1 MKLQVLVSTMHQS
14 DHSLL
19 DKMNIQTD
27 AVVVNQCDRNEIE
40 EFEYK
45 GHHIHWLSLKERGVG
60 LSRNTALMRAD
71 ADILLFADDDVT
83 YLDGYEDIILRE
95 FKEHPQSDV
104 CVFNVPS
111 TCKDPRQKDYDAKKW
126 KRLHLLNSFR
136 HGTFRIAVKREQIF
150 KKNIFFTLLF
160 GGGARYSAG
169 EDSLFLTDC
178 IRAGLRAYESPYK
191 IGNVSHEESTWFKG
205 YTDKYFLDKGAFYAC
220 FSKRIPFLWC
230 LQFAIRRKGLYG
242 GEKNFWEACRLMHE
256 GIRQYK
262 ASR

>member
-1 MKLQVLVSTMHQS
+1 MKLQVLVSTMHQT

-27 AVVVNQCDRNEIE
+27 AIVVNQCDRNEIE
-40 EFEYK
+40 AFDYK
-45 GHHIHWLSLKERGVG
+45 GHRIQWLSLKERGVG

-71 ADILLFADDDVT
+71 GDIVLFADDDVT
-83 YLDGYEDIILRE
+83 YVDGYAQMILQE
-95 FKEHPQSDV
+95 FEEHPESNV

-111 TCKDPRQKDYDAKKW
+111 TCNDPRQKDYIAPKW
-126 KRLHLLNSFR
+126 KRLYLLNCFR
-136 HGTFRIAVKREQIF
+136 HGTFRIAARREQIL

-160 GGGARYSAG
+160 GGGAKYSAG
-169 EDSLFLTDC
+169 EDSLFLADC
-178 IRAGLRAYESPYK
+178 IRKNLRSFESACV

-220 FSKRIPFLWC
+220 FSKRIPYLWC

-242 GEKNFWEACRLMHE
+242 NEKSFREACRLMRE
-256 GIRQYK
+256 GIKQYK